1 MSKEE
6 QEELSALVEWLSSF
20 PQLENFAFDKENSS
34 SLVGNAGDYLST
46 PGKQGKNINV
56 SDCVNNT

>member
-6 QEELSALVEWLSSF
+6 HEELSALVEWLSSF
-20 PQLENFAFDKENSS
+20 PQLEHFAFDKENSS

-46 PGKQGKNINV
+46 PGIAR
-56 SDCVNNT
+56 